1 MPLVR
6 ELSLT
11 GQINE
16 NDRIDCI
23 SLSDNQ
29 IEIIGS
35 ITLTWMWNWTRGP
48 KEYETSFYVAAETNK
63 AVDQLILGA
72 RSIHTYQILK
82 QRAFG
87 ARIGGRRIILPP
99 TSRAQTYSNLASVAQ
114 HEQMKNESEKRM
126 LENMRLKDE
135 ARRTAQHRSQ
145 R

>member
-1 MPLVR
+1 VVP
-6 ELSLT
+6 SH
-11 GQINE
+11 
-16 NDRIDCI
+16 
-23 SLSDNQ
+23 SDQ
-29 IEIIGS
+29 IEIVGS
-35 ITLTWMWNWTRGP
+35 ITLTWMWNRTRYA
-48 KEYETSFYVAAETNK
+48 KEYETSFYVAAEANK

-72 RSIHTYQILK
+72 KSIHTYQILK

-99 TSRAQTYSNLASVAQ
+99 TSRAQTYSNVASVAQ

-135 ARRTAQHRSQ
+135 ARRAAQHRSQ